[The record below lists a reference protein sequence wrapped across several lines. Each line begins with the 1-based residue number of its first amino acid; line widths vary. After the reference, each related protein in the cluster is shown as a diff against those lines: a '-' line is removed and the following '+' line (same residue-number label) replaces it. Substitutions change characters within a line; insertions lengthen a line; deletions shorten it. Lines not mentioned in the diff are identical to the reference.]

1 MSILKR
7 AEPKSMASVIRPAK
21 QRLVE
26 GVEQT
31 GRQGEEPWLEV
42 GKGGGPGHGQQQ
54 EVGEGGGPG
63 PRPPGPTQ
71 THTVTLSKLK
81 LPVSGPPIY
90 YMSCKVCLG
99 GAYKLLGEKPLLAES
114 PVGGCLCGAAEE
126 PVCWRRSPLQPP
138 AEGHVTSRVKEMV
151 CRHPPDPAPPRSSGD
166 ILHWSSFPHS
176 LICF

>member
-1 MSILKR
+1 
-7 AEPKSMASVIRPAK
+7 MARV
-21 QRLVE
+21 
-26 GVEQT
+26 GV
-31 GRQGEEPWLEV
+31 
-42 GKGGGPGHGQQQ
+42 PGSSRSWERG
-54 EVGEGGGPG
+54 VVLA
-63 PRPPGPTQ
+63 PGPTQ

-81 LPVSGPPIY
+81 LPVSGPPIH

-99 GAYKLLGEKPLLAES
+99 GSYKLLEEKPLLAES

-126 PVCWRRSPLQPP
+126 PVWWRRAPLQPP

-151 CRHPPDPAPPRSSGD
+151 CRHPPAPPLSSGD